1 MNGAAGLLKTLVA
14 SGVDV
19 CFTNPGTS
27 EMHFVAALDAEPAMR
42 PILGLFEGVV
52 TGAADGY
59 ARMAGKPACT
69 LLHLG
74 PGLGNGLANLHNAR
88 RARVPMVN
96 LVGDHATDHR
106 ALDAPLTSDIESIA
120 SAVSGWVH
128 TSTSSAELPHDGA
141 RAVAAS
147 YGPPGRVAT
156 LVVPSDTAWSPAGD
170 PADPL
175 PRPEPVPPDSE
186 QVDAV
191 ARILRSDGGDA
202 ALLMNGGALSEEGL
216 LAAGRVAEATGARL
230 FTDTF
235 VTRMARG
242 PGRVEV
248 RRLPYLAERA
258 VDVLEGVR
266 HLVVVGTK
274 APVAFFAYPGKPGT
288 LTPDGCDV
296 HTLADPSVD
305 GRAALE
311 ALATALDADG
321 TDPATAPRE
330 RPPPPT
336 GPLTP
341 KAVAR
346 SLAHLLPDGTIVMN
360 EAATAGRPIPGFLER
375 AARHD
380 WLDLT
385 GGAIG
390 QGMPAAAGAA
400 VACPDR
406 KVVSLEADGSGMYTV
421 QALWTQARE
430 GLDVTT
436 VVFSNRRY
444 AILEMEYRRM
454 GAGEPSPRTQDLFDL
469 TRPELGWVR
478 MAEGMGV
485 EGVRV
490 ETAEDFGEAF
500 ARGLEAEGPYLI
512 EAVI

>member
-1 MNGAAGLLKTLVA
+1 MNGATSLLRTLVA
-14 SGVDV
+14 AGVEV

-27 EMHFVAALDAEPAMR
+27 EMHFVAALDEEPRMR

-74 PGLGNGLANLHNAR
+74 PGLGNGVANLHNAR
-88 RARVPMVN
+88 RARVPVVN

-106 ALDAPLTSDIESIA
+106 GLDAPLASDVESIA

-128 TSTSSAELPHDGA
+128 TSASSTELARDGA

-156 LVVPSDTAWSPAGD
+156 LVVPSDTAWNPGGE

-175 PRPEPVPPDSE
+175 PVPQPAAPDPDRVE
-186 QVDAV
+186 AV
-191 ARILRSDGGDA
+191 ARILHDDGDAA
-202 ALLMNGGALSEEGL
+202 ALLMNGDALSEEGL
-216 LAAGRVAEATGARL
+216 AAAGRVAAATGARL

-242 PGRVEV
+242 PGRVEA
-248 RRLPYLAERA
+248 RRLPYRAERA
-258 VDVLEGVR
+258 METLDGLR
-266 HLVVVGTK
+266 HLVVVETR
-274 APVAFFAYPGKPGT
+274 APVAFFAYPGQPGE
-288 LTPDGCDV
+288 LTPEGCEV
-296 HTLADPSVD
+296 HTLAEPSVD
-305 GRAALE
+305 GRAALQ
-311 ALATALDADG
+311 ALATALDADEL
-321 TDPATAPRE
+321 A
-330 RPPPPT
+330 PPT
-336 GPLTP
+336 VERRRPEAPTGSLTP
-341 KAVAR
+341 ETLAR
-346 SLAHLLPDGTIVMN
+346 ALGALVPDGAVVMN
-360 EAATAGRPIPGFLER
+360 ESATAGRPIPSVLGR

-390 QGMPAAAGAA
+390 QGLPAATGAA
-400 VACPDR
+400 VARPER
-406 KVVSLEADGSGMYTV
+406 KVVCLEADGSGMYTV

-436 VVFSNRRY
+436 VIFSNRRY
-444 AILEMEYRRM
+444 AILELEYRRV
-454 GAGEPSPRTQDLFDL
+454 GAGAPSRRTRDLFDL
-469 TRPELGWVR
+469 TRPELDWVR
-478 MAEGMGV
+478 MAGSMGV
-485 EGVRV
+485 EGERV
-490 ETAEDFGEAF
+490 ETAEGFRRAF
-500 ARGLEAEGPYLI
+500 VRGLEAEGPYLV